1 VEGEGGEKYMISE
14 IKSFIKENVG
24 KALVVASFFGAA
36 VAAHAQTPAYTMN
49 TAVQTSVTDLLSSLI
64 STYFGIIPV
73 ALALVGGLMVTLFGI
88 GKLIGWVRGNMH
100 G

>member
-1 VEGEGGEKYMISE
+1 MISE
-14 IKSFIKENVG
+14 IKGFIKENAAKVATATAGVTLFLGSVG
-24 KALVVASFFGAA
+24 QAF
-36 VAAHAQTPAYTMN
+36 AQTPAYTMDA
-49 TAVQTSVTDLLSSLI
+49 TVKTSVTDLLSSLI

>member
-1 VEGEGGEKYMISE
+1 MIISE
-14 IKSFIKENVG
+14 KVKAIAG
-24 KALVVASFFGAA
+24 KVATATAGA
-36 VAAHAQTPAYTMN
+36 VAFLGTVGSAFAQTPAYTMDA
-49 TAVQTSVTDLLSSLI
+49 TVKTSVTDLLSSLI